1 MIHLS
6 HAFTSIISVSMLDGT
21 QSCVTISFGTLAHNT
36 VAKVIYF
43 SLTLHPE
50 VVWED
55 CLVRQ
60 LNGGV
65 PSCGSRFCLPSSLH
79 PPAACKPSHPS
90 PTPIRRVS
98 VVPSPLPGANC
109 VHLIPQSYPCHLHL
123 WFASKGLFA
132 SRSSQIVV
140 QRSSFSLRFLGTS
153 ASSPPYFSVPS
164 PKRPYMFVL
173 CRAFPFD
180 DEGKSFEYHYH
191 PSSISARV
199 SNNSCSLSHLHQT
212 HLYYRNLTR

>member
-1 MIHLS
+1 MIHLP
-6 HAFTSIISVSMLDGT
+6 HAFMSIISVSMLDGT

-50 VVWED
+50 VAWEC

-65 PSCGSRFCLPSSLH
+65 PNCGPRFCLPCFIGQQLASPRIH
-79 PPAACKPSHPS
+79 PT
-90 PTPIRRVS
+90 TPIRRVS

-109 VHLIPQSYPCHLHL
+109 VHLIPHSYPCHLHL

-164 PKRPYMFVL
+164 PKETVHVCALSCISLRRRREEFRISL
-173 CRAFPFD
+173 
-180 DEGKSFEYHYH
+180 
-191 PSSISARV
+191 PSII
-199 SNNSCSLSHLHQT
+199 H
-212 HLYYRNLTR
+212 